1 MEYPMGLDAETNGKW
16 SPLRFESI
24 EGPFY
29 LLFISI
35 NDIYILFN
43 VFIKCTHF
51 YIWEH
56 LPNENLNISKKM
68 RHGKHL

>member
-16 SPLRFESI
+16 SPLWFESI

-51 YIWEH
+51 
-56 LPNENLNISKKM
+56 
-68 RHGKHL
+68 